1 MKKTLIASITATTLS
16 SVAFPSLAAIEL
28 TDNLSLSGFGS
39 TSWATT
45 DNKTPVLVNRFIDDE
60 NCYDCD
66 TTLGVQLDFYYDAFK
81 ASAQVVKRPQD
92 HWSDPQLE
100 WAYLAYTYGNIEFR
114 GGRLRMPV
122 FLASEY
128 YYVGHAFTPA
138 RPPNE
143 VYDSILGITAFN
155 GISFLWNYDIND
167 SMTLTTTPFVGFHDE
182 STVDFNDRT
191 ELTFTTNEM
200 YGINFILSGDYYR
213 WNFTYMDS
221 SYDQETKLSNFPVQL
236 PDGSVMVLPS
246 FTDRLKDQSIKLYS
260 LGAEYEFDAFTL
272 TVEGQTNDIAS
283 SWYAQGA
290 YNLNKFTPYVTYGQ
304 QFDDHEHKVGDSY
317 LLGVRYDLHYNVSL
331 NAEWQHFKAYR
342 NVSGAFVDT
351 PEDDNANMYTIM
363 VNFVF

>member
-1 MKKTLIASITATTLS
+1 MKKTLIASMTAAALS

-45 DNKTPVLVNRFIDDE
+45 DNETPVLVNRFVDDE

-66 TTLGVQLDFYYDAFK
+66 TTFGVQLDFYYDAFK
-81 ASAQVVKRPQD
+81 ASAQLVKRPQD

-100 WAYLAYTYGNIEFR
+100 WAYLAYTYGNVEFR

-155 GISFLWNYDIND
+155 GISFLWNYDLND
-167 SMTLTTTPFVGFHDE
+167 SMTLTTTPFIGFHDK
-182 STVDFNDRT
+182 STVDFNANT
-191 ELTFTTNEM
+191 ELTFKTNEM
-200 YGINFILSGDYYR
+200 YGVNFILSGDYYR
-213 WNFTYMDS
+213 WNFTYLDS
-221 SYDQETKLSNFPVQL
+221 NYDQETKLRHIPIPIQ
-236 PDGSVMVLPS
+236 PQ
-246 FTDRLKDQSIKLYS
+246 KDQNIQLFS
-260 LGAEYEFDAFTL
+260 LGAEYEFDALTL

-283 SWYAQGA
+283 AWYVQGT
-290 YNLNKFTPYVTYGQ
+290 YNLNKFTPYATYGQ
-304 QFDDHEHKVGDSY
+304 QFDDHEHRVGDSY
-317 LLGVRYDLHYNVSL
+317 LFGVRYDLHYNVSL

-342 NVSGAFVDT
+342 DASGAFVSN
-351 PEDDNANMYTIM
+351 PPDDNANMYTIM
-363 VNFVF
+363 LNFVF

>member
-1 MKKTLIASITATTLS
+1 MKKTLIASVIATALS
-16 SVAFPSLAAIEL
+16 SVALPSLAAIEI

-66 TTLGVQLDFYYDAFK
+66 TTFGVQLDFYYDAFK
-81 ASAQVVKRPQD
+81 ASAQMVKRPQD
-92 HWSDPQLE
+92 HWIDPQLE
-100 WAYLAYTYGNIEFR
+100 WAYLAYSYGNIEFR
-114 GGRLRMPV
+114 AGRLRMPV

-167 SMTLTTTPFVGFHDE
+167 SMTLTTTPFIGFHDE
-182 STVDFNDRT
+182 STVDFNANT
-191 ELTFTTNEM
+191 ELTFKTNDM
-200 YGINFILSGDYYR
+200 YGVNFILSGDYYR
-213 WNFTYMDS
+213 WNLTYLDS
-221 SYDQETKLSNFPVQL
+221 NYDQETKLRNLTTTIPGVGAAPIPDQTIKAKGQDIQL
-236 PDGSVMVLPS
+236 
-246 FTDRLKDQSIKLYS
+246 IS
-260 LGAEYEFDAFTL
+260 LGAEYEFDALTL
-272 TVEGQTNDIAS
+272 TLEGQTNDIAS
-283 SWYAQGA
+283 AWYAQGS
-290 YNLNKFTPYVTYGQ
+290 YNLNKFTPYAIYGQ
-304 QFDDHEHKVGDSY
+304 QFDEHEHKVGDSY

-342 NVSGAFVDT
+342 DASGAFVSPPSNDSA
-351 PEDDNANMYTIM
+351 DMYTIM
-363 VNFVF
+363 ANFVF